1 MVHFSK
7 QTELVQI
14 GNRKDEKHGAISTPI
29 YLSTAYHH
37 DEIGLGQGY
46 AYSRTGSP
54 TRDVLEEAVASLE
67 SGDDAF
73 ACSSGMSAVQLVFS
87 MFEKDSHFIVSR
99 DLYGGSYRM
108 FELFERNYGF
118 TFTYWDGREEE
129 QLNEYIQENT
139 KAVFLETPTNPLM
152 QETDIA
158 LTAKFTERHEL
169 LLIVDNTFYTPYIQR
184 PIEEGADVVI
194 HSATKY
200 LGGHNDILAG
210 LVISKGEKLGKELK
224 YLHNACGSILAPFD
238 CWLLIRGLKTLALR
252 MNQHEKNALIIQQFL
267 EDHSSVTDVFYPR
280 RGGMVSFLI
289 AKEEWVS
296 TFLKSLKLFSFA
308 ESLGGVESFITYPA
322 TQTHAEIPED
332 IRKEYGLTNCLLR
345 ISVGIED
352 EIDLVADLQQAFQE
366 CEKLLNLEV

>member
-1 MVHFSK
+1 MVRFSK

-14 GNRKDEKHGAISTPI
+14 GNRRDEKHGAISTPI

-37 DEIGLGQGY
+37 EEIGLGQGY

-54 TRDVLEEAVASLE
+54 TRDVLEEAVARLE
-67 SGDDAF
+67 SGDNAF

-118 TFTYWDGREEE
+118 TFSYWDGKEEAKLE
-129 QLNEYIQENT
+129 ECIQKNT

-158 LTAKFTERHEL
+158 LTAKFTKRHEL

-210 LVISKGEKLGKELK
+210 LVISKGEKIGEELK
-224 YLHNACGSILAPFD
+224 YLHNACGSILSPFD

-252 MNQHEKNALIIQQFL
+252 MNQHEKNALIIQRFL
-267 EDHSSVTDVFYPR
+267 QKHSSVTDVFYPG

-289 AKEEWVS
+289 ANEEWVP

-352 EIDLVADLQQAFQE
+352 EIDLVADLKQAFQE
-366 CEKLLNLEV
+366 CEKC